1 MYLKIAMTR
10 GFTSE
15 ATIAAIIESVITRS
29 LAGQQEHSLNIGERH
44 FPEGEEDNSMEV
56 FEDVIELEELSQDLT
71 ALLRDLQAM
80 EERLRA
86 SIFTRRRRGSR
97 SLGVEGEGRR
107 QRLEAGLERIRQRR
121 LHRYVGTVNPQIF
134 SRYMRSSQVLRSTD
148 FQVSQGPRLNEIQ
161 YSNIL

>member
-1 MYLKIAMTR
+1 MTR

-86 SIFTRRRRGSR
+86 QR
-97 SLGVEGEGRR
+97 SLEGAGEGRR

-134 SRYMRSSQVLRSTD
+134 SRYMRSSQV
-148 FQVSQGPRLNEIQ
+148 P
-161 YSNIL
+161 

>member
-1 MYLKIAMTR
+1 MTR

-86 SIFTRRRRGSR
+86 QMRGSR
-97 SLGVEGEGRR
+97 SLEGGEEGRR

-121 LHRYVGTVNPQIF
+121 LHRYV
-134 SRYMRSSQVLRSTD
+134 
-148 FQVSQGPRLNEIQ
+148 RLNGHCES
-161 YSNIL
+161 SNI

>member
-1 MYLKIAMTR
+1 MTR

-86 SIFTRRRRGSR
+86 QRR
-97 SLGVEGEGRR
+97 SLEGGGEGRR

-134 SRYMRSSQVLRSTD
+134 SRYMRSSQV
-148 FQVSQGPRLNEIQ
+148 P
-161 YSNIL
+161 